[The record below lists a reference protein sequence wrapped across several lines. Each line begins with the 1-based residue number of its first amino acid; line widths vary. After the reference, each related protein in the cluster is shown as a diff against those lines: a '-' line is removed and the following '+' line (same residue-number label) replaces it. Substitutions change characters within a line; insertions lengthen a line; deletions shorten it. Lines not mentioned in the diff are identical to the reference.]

1 MTALDMIQP
10 DYSQIQ
16 QLLVAQ
22 RSLAE
27 AAEAHGTLT
36 GCLCGASAYRFEDW
50 VPEILPEGHAAP
62 EALAMLRELYAVTA
76 GALLRPDM
84 EFELLLPADAA
95 PIALRT
101 TALAQWCQGFL
112 YGLGAGAM
120 TDASTLPG
128 EVGELVRDL
137 VEITRASV
145 DTRQDAEVERER
157 VRRAGG
163 VRARRRAAAVRRAGR
178 RTPAG
183 GGARAA
189 ALKAPW
195 RETSSRAAA
204 AS

>member
-1 MTALDMIQP
+1 MVNYNEALAMIQP

-22 RSLAE
+22 HSLAE
-27 AAEAHGTLT
+27 AAEAHGTLA

-84 EFELLLPADAA
+84 EFELLLPADAE

-112 YGLGAGAM
+112 YGLGAGAI

-128 EVGELVRDL
+128 EVGEVVRDF

-145 DTRQDAEVERER
+145 DTRQDAEANESAYAELVEFVR
-157 VRRAGG
+157 VG
-163 VRARRRAAAVRRAGR
+163 VQLLFEELADARRPAAA
-178 RTPAG
+178 PAP
-183 GGARAA
+183 
-189 ALKAPW
+189 LH
-195 RETSSRAAA
+195 
-204 AS
+204 